1 MTRLQHADYAVSLLS
16 LNQRF
21 QFKFISVMIGRISF
35 ILSAICQLLIAM
47 PCHAC
52 DEESY
57 NMESYKVD
65 SANIHIINKQL
76 GYKLLFELNKSQ
88 MRCHVS
94 DMLTDKAAERE
105 IVLPDSAEVY
115 SGIKDFM
122 IEDNKNRFDY
132 ISERPEPAD
141 QSPISMQEDY
151 VARVY
156 TELYINGA
164 VFVNY
169 FYIGDIYSGKE
180 QGVVE
185 WMVIHSEPFRRFMQ
199 KLEKELVGE
208 LGGDMGKRYN
218 KMIKDTKRNSPEDV
232 LVTD

>member
-1 MTRLQHADYAVSLLS
+1 
-16 LNQRF
+16 
-21 QFKFISVMIGRISF
+21 MIGRIFF

-65 SANIHIINKQL
+65 SVSIHIINRQL
-76 GYKLLFELNKSQ
+76 GYKLLLEINKSQ

-94 DMLTDKAAERE
+94 DMLTDKAVERG
-105 IVLPDSAEVY
+105 IVLPDSADVY
-115 SGIKDFM
+115 SGIRDFM

-141 QSPISMQEDY
+141 QSPMSMQEDY

-180 QGVVE
+180 QAVVDRI
-185 WMVIHSEPFRRFMQ
+185 VAYSIPFRLFMQ
-199 KLEKELVGE
+199 KLEKGLVGE
-208 LGGDMGKRYN
+208 LGGDIGKRYK
-218 KMIKDTKRNSPEDV
+218 KMIKGIKRTSPENV
-232 LVTD
+232 LFKD